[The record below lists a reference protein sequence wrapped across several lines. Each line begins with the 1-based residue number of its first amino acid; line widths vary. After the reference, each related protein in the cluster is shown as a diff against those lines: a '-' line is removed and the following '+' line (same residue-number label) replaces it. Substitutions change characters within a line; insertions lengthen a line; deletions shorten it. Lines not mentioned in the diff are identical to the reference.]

1 MTALEAVVRVKK
13 LRTQLG
19 LRPQGSGS
27 LFALGWNTST
37 LMILSRR
44 IRLALAARGIVD
56 TATSQCLALPGL
68 HGAPQLRGLTLVAR
82 MTTTATA
89 PGPQAPMARVGVG
102 MVFPLSVAE
111 LGRSLNCQV
120 PTAAWLA

>member
-1 MTALEAVVRVKK
+1 MTALEAVVRLTK

-19 LRPQGSGS
+19 LRPQVHPT
-27 LFALGWNTST
+27 LHTST

-56 TATSQCLALPGL
+56 TATSLCLALPGL

-82 MTTTATA
+82 MATTATA

-102 MVFPLSVAE
+102 MVFPILVAE
-111 LGRSLNCQV
+111 LGSSLNCQV
-120 PTAAWLA
+120 PTAAWLAYW